1 MPYQVSLVFRTF
13 TDILSCSSS
22 SPIKIGIRYSA
33 FSGLPSTSFSKNSL
47 NPSSSTSR
55 KSGVKPHIFM
65 DTREFTSTAT
75 PSASAPSAVFTMFLV
90 STTSVKFP
98 FSSILQMPRVTPPLS
113 DSVFFSTKP
122 AMQDLPPFTRYSWTA
137 LNPSLP

>member
-13 TDILSCSSS
+13 TDIFPCSNN
-22 SPIKIGIRYSA
+22 SPMKIGIRYSA
-33 FSGLPSTSFSKNSL
+33 FNGLPGTSFSKNSL
-47 NPSSSTSR
+47 KPFSSTSR

-65 DTREFTSTAT
+65 ETREFTSTTT
-75 PSASAPSAVFTMFLV
+75 PSAYAPAAIFTMFLV
-90 STTSVKFP
+90 STTSVRFP
-98 FSSILQMPRVTPPLS
+98 FSSILQIPRVTPPLS
-113 DSVFFSTKP
+113 DRVFFSTKP